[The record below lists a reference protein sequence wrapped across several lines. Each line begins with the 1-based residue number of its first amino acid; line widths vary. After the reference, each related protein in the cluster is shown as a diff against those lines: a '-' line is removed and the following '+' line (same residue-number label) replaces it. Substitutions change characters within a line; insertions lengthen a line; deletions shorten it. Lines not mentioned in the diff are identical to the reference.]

1 MLDGGW
7 LPRPK
12 GSPLPLQY
20 RDDCPIHGYTPIE
33 VDEPISTDKTMVID
47 SLVRGHEHKVPLAY
61 QKTHWIDR
69 NLPWKAVGM
78 LYVVAAVIWLIN
90 LIVFIAQ

>member
-1 MLDGGW
+1 
-7 LPRPK
+7 
-12 GSPLPLQY
+12 
-20 RDDCPIHGYTPIE
+20 
-33 VDEPISTDKTMVID
+33 VID